1 MSITVRLW
9 SKADLESLQHNRWL
23 ATIFMNACVF
33 SEDTIKHYPYNLR
46 KQYTASWNEE
56 TEPVKIYAT
65 DDTML
70 LRFIDAEYTRR
81 PDYLAE
87 VITRYRVIMRDW
99 RWNKI
104 KRSFGIQI

>member
-23 ATIFMNACVF
+23 ATIFMNSHTF
-33 SEDTIKHYPYNLR
+33 SAEGMNYYPYNLR
-46 KQYTASWNEE
+46 KEYTAQWNGLEVDY
-56 TEPVKIYAT
+56 EPIRIYAT

-87 VITRYRVIMRDW
+87 VITRYRHI
-99 RWNKI
+99 I
-104 KRSFGIQI
+104 G

>member
-23 ATIFMNACVF
+23 ATIFMNGCTF
-33 SEDTIKHYPYNLR
+33 SEEEIKHYPYNLR
-46 KQYTASWNEE
+46 KTYTAEWDEGF
-56 TEPVKIYAT
+56 EPVRIYAT

-81 PDYLAE
+81 PEYLAE
-87 VITRYRVIMRDW
+87 VITRYRVI
-99 RWNKI
+99 I
-104 KRSFGIQI
+104 G